1 MKGTWRFVLLVF
13 LVVVCTACVLRSG
26 TRDITVTGLDP
37 GEVPIDPVGTF
48 DVYTT
53 SFLITNPTNITFE
66 NVDVEITLMPT
77 AAYCH
82 GQTKTIG
89 IPTVFPLMKKTVQV
103 SIAEFSGL
111 DCQYNYSYQVFTG
124 RRY

>member
-1 MKGTWRFVLLVF
+1 MKNTWRFVLLVF

-37 GEVPIDPVGTF
+37 GEVPIDPVGNF
-48 DVYTT
+48 DVYTP
-53 SFLITNPTNITFE
+53 SFLITNPTNTTFE

-77 AAYCH
+77 AVYCH
-82 GQTKTIG
+82 SQTKTIS

>member
-1 MKGTWRFVLLVF
+1 MVF
-13 LVVVCTACVLRSG
+13 LVVGCTACVSRSG
-26 TRDITVTGLDP
+26 TRDITVTSLDP
-37 GEVPIDPVGTF
+37 GEVPIDPVGNF
-48 DVYTT
+48 DVYTP

-77 AAYCH
+77 SAYCH
-82 GQTKTIG
+82 GQTKTIS

-124 RRY
+124 GRY